1 MSSARGARFRL
12 PAGKAIGETELFGG
26 GRRVLGAEAVMF
38 PIAFPAGS
46 LNRAPRAD
54 DIAGLSD
61 VYGNDHFRASTGSI
75 TGRVTKNG
83 AGVLGAHVVA
93 FNPGTGTL
101 VGGFSLTADGAF
113 TIGGLAE
120 GLYVVRAEPIDDGD
134 VGSFLDPSQPI
145 DLEFRPAIYTSLVA
159 VPRGGTARNIEVKV
173 TPK

>member
-12 PAGKAIGETELFGG
+12 PAGKAIGNITASAPST
-26 GRRVLGAEAVMF
+26 RRPPPKSSVS